1 MLGVDDLLV
10 MGQSD
15 VLDDVVGWKP
25 IGANRLARSN
35 ILLQDRPD
43 CIAFDGF
50 EHFHSCERDGFVS
63 A

>member
-25 IGANRLARSN
+25 IGANRLTRSN
-35 ILLQDRPD
+35 MHPQDRLD
-43 CIAFDGF
+43 
-50 EHFHSCERDGFVS
+50 
-63 A
+63 